1 THSND
6 RSNERDDA
14 QCVRLLLDKYTHR
27 KIHIPSVEPV
37 GHQQQGHNLEPHPVF
52 FSRQISIEQR
62 YFYLN
67 NLLPKKSHNKK
78 TKSCYPI
85 KISKYFA
92 VNSRGIG
99 IV

>member
-1 THSND
+1 DSNG
-6 RSNERDDA
+6 RSNERYDGQDF
-14 QCVRLLLDKYTHR
+14 RFFLDKYTRR

-52 FSRQISIEQR
+52 FSHQISIKQR

-67 NLLPKKSHNKK
+67 NLLHKKSHNKK